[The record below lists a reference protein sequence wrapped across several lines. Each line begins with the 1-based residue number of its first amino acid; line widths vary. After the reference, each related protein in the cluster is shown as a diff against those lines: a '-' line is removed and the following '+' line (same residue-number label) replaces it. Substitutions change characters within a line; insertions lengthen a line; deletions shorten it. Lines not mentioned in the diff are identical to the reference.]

1 MAFAQCTMK
10 RRNGEETLA
19 YVKECDAEM
28 VLYTVV
34 ATIDVLRQHVP
45 GSSALKGGTRQ
56 GNQGTRDL
64 ERYPGHGTWGARAKG
79 PSQRNSPVSTAL
91 AHALPLLSLNS
102 ASCLECGLW
111 GLRAGERQLRREI
124 KTDFGRHSHVQ

>member
-1 MAFAQCTMK
+1 MN
-10 RRNGEETLA
+10 RNNGEETLA

-64 ERYPGHGTWGARAKG
+64 ERYPGHGTWGARG

-91 AHALPLLSLNS
+91 AHALPLLS
-102 ASCLECGLW
+102 
-111 GLRAGERQLRREI
+111 
-124 KTDFGRHSHVQ
+124 FGRHSHVH